1 MKLGT
6 KIEDI
11 LREKGHNVYSIS
23 PDKTVYEALQL
34 MAEKEIG
41 ALLVIDEKGKISGV
55 FSERDYARK
64 CILQGKFSKETKVSE
79 LMSTKVYFASL
90 DNKIEDVMAIMTEKK
105 IRHLPVIEGEK
116 ILGIVSI
123 GDIVKSIIEDQA
135 FLIKNLE
142 KYITG

>member
-6 KIEDI
+6 KIKDI
-11 LREKGHNVYSIS
+11 LREKGHSVYSIS
-23 PDKTVYEALQL
+23 QDKTVYEALQL

-41 ALLVIDEKGKISGV
+41 ALLVIGEEGKISGI

-64 CILQGKFSKETKVSE
+64 CILYGRFSKETKVSE

-90 DNKIEDVMAIMTEKK
+90 DDKVEDVMAIMTEKK

-116 ILGIVSI
+116 ILGIISI

-135 FLIKNLE
+135 FIIKNLE
-142 KYITG
+142 KYIMG

>member
-41 ALLVIDEKGKISGV
+41 AVLVIDEKGKISGV

-64 CILQGKFSKETKVSE
+64 CILKGRFSKETKVSE

-90 DNKIEDVMAIMTEKK
+90 DNKVEDVMAIMTEKK
-105 IRHLPVIEGEK
+105 IRHLPVIEGDK